1 MKTLIVSFFPRE
13 EASNTK
19 KLLESIK
26 PQITGD
32 IETLDLVKNLP
43 DFFLNDSL
51 NAYFKRNYMGAELDA
66 EELKALKK
74 MDQMTSQLKTADV
87 LILAFPMHN
96 FSMPAAVKAY
106 FDSVLLKGET
116 WDMDESG
123 YIGLLKGKKALVL
136 SSSGG
141 RYNEE
146 LGTKAWDFVTSQ
158 TQVLLGFM
166 GFESHI
172 IIAQG
177 LSSQNHVE
185 ENLTTAKQQASEVI
199 TEWYK

>member
-19 KLLESIK
+19 KILENIK
-26 PQITGD
+26 PQITG
-32 IETLDLVKNLP
+32 EVEHLDLVKNLP
-43 DFFLNDSL
+43 DFFLADSL
-51 NAYFKRNYMGAELDA
+51 NAYYKRNYMGVALDS
-66 EELKALKK
+66 EELKTLEK
-74 MDQMTSQLKTADV
+74 MDRMTSQLKTADI

-106 FDSVLLKGET
+106 FDSILLKGET
-116 WDMDESG
+116 WDMNDSG

-166 GFESHI
+166 GFESQI
-172 IIAQG
+172 VIAQG
-177 LSSQNHVE
+177 LASQNRVE
-185 ENLTTAKQQASEVI
+185 ENLKIAEQKALEII

>member
-19 KLLESIK
+19 KILETIK
-26 PQITGD
+26 PQITGE
-32 IETLDLVKNLP
+32 IENLDLTKNLP
-43 DFFLNDSL
+43 DFFLADSL
-51 NAYFKRNYMGAELDA
+51 NAYYKRNYLGTELNS
-66 EELKALKK
+66 EELKTLEK
-74 MDQMTSQLKTADV
+74 MDKMTSQLKTADI

-116 WDMDESG
+116 WDMDDSG

-146 LGTKAWDFVTSQ
+146 LGTKGWDFVTSQ

-166 GFESHI
+166 GFESRV

-177 LSSQNHVE
+177 LASQNHIE
-185 ENLTTAKQQASEVI
+185 ENLKTAEQEASQI
-199 TEWYK
+199 LTEWYK

>member
-19 KLLESIK
+19 KILEAIK
-26 PQITGD
+26 PQITGE
-32 IETLDLVKNLP
+32 IEQLDLTKNLP
-43 DFFLNDSL
+43 DFFLADSL
-51 NAYFKRNYMGAELDA
+51 NAYYKRNYMGADLNP
-66 EELKALKK
+66 EELKTLEK
-74 MDQMTSQLKTADV
+74 MDKMTSQLKSADI

-106 FDSVLLKGET
+106 FDSILLKGET

-166 GFESHI
+166 GFEPHI
-172 IIAQG
+172 VIAQG
-177 LSSQNHVE
+177 LASQNHIE
-185 ENLTTAKQQASEVI
+185 ENLKNAEQEASKI
-199 TEWYK
+199 IAEWYK